1 MFFHLIIIFYAGALG
16 VMYMYG
22 MGIKKN
28 MESAF
33 ECLSEASQR
42 GNVYAMGHMIAFY
55 YNRKLYTKC
64 VDMSSR

>member
-1 MFFHLIIIFYAGALG
+1 MIFAGALG

-22 MGIKKN
+22 MSIKKN
-28 MESAF
+28 LESAF

>member
-1 MFFHLIIIFYAGALG
+1 
-16 VMYMYG
+16 MYMYG

-28 MESAF
+28 LESAF